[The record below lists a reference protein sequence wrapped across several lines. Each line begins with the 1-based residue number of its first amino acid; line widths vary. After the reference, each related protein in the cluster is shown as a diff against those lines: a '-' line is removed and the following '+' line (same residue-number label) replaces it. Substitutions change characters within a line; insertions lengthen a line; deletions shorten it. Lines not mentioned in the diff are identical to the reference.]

1 MVYKGELEL
10 SSAHKDKRPSKWYTS
25 VTVIVGNGDYQV
37 VIFMFNRHSS
47 YVASA
52 SLYALHDDSKP
63 LEDQT
68 YAHVRDGLTDSGL
81 FKIVTEKD
89 AVWPP
94 PKSAAPPAA
103 AAAAAAP
110 AKAEPPSDV
119 KELRLTKRII
129 TLPSDGFTDPRS
141 LNYMDETG
149 KLWWFGYDSFDKIY
163 HLHPKEGKV
172 DYTKIRAYMPGGLE
186 MDFEYNNYKGL
197 FIYNNAKQ
205 FDRIIN
211 NDVEDPNSIHY
222 KDNLSL
228 RFFKIVVKPDV
239 APAPPKEKTV
249 KKHSATAT
257 NDPNIFKVKDRHWSL
272 TYDSGTLL
280 FKPVDPGVRSHG
292 DTIIV
297 KFKSEA
303 PGFTNQDK
311 ELTFNKRPRGTVYTT
326 TLGFTA
332 EATENTEDKTRMYAA
347 VERAAAAAGE
357 TEYKIITITQA
368 GGYNK
373 FARTR
378 KQKHSNSN

>member
-1 MVYKGELEL
+1 MVHNDRLEL
-10 SSAHKDKRPSKWYTS
+10 FSAHKDKRPSTWYKS
-25 VTVIVGNGDYQV
+25 VTAVIGKGDYQT
-37 VIFMFNRHSS
+37 VIYMIKEFSS
-47 YVASA
+47 YVAKA
-52 SLYALHDDSKP
+52 SSSFFAFHENSKP
-63 LEDQT
+63 LEDET
-68 YAHVRDGLTDSGL
+68 YAHVRDG
-81 FKIVTEKD
+81 FNQEYKIITPKN
-89 AVWPP
+89 APWLPA
-94 PKSAAPPAA
+94 KSAAPPAA

-186 MDFEYNNYKGL
+186 MDFEYNTYKGL

-205 FDRIIN
+205 FDRILN

-357 TEYKIITITQA
+357 TEYKIITITQV

-378 KQKHSNSN
+378 KAPRKLSK